1 MHTQHCQIRKFFTTV
16 DVYLLSELDK
26 KGFKVT
32 KSFKTLKFEGAWG
45 RLRVSVCF
53 LRQYTQQNIW

>member
-1 MHTQHCQIRKFFTTV
+1 MMHTQHCQIRKFFTTV

-32 KSFKTLKFEGAWG
+32 KSFKTLKFEGA
-45 RLRVSVCF
+45 
-53 LRQYTQQNIW
+53 